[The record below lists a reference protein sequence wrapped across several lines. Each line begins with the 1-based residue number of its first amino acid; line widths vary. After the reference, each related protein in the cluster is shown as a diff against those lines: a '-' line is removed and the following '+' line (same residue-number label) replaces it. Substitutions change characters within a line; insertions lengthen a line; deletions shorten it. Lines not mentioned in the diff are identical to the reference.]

1 MSYTD
6 HQSKD
11 SPSRNT
17 PTPDLE
23 NSFFRSWALRTR
35 NSAYSSSSD
44 VSPGTRT
51 PGVGP
56 VLPKTSGPRRRDVPS
71 RSTESHVQQ
80 VESSQHLQDITVQQP
95 HLSHRLPGVGAH
107 ERKMLRSRGSVDTL
121 ASKASSNASS
131 IARRAVN
138 LMKGSPSA
146 RRPTATQGRKPS
158 RPAKTG
164 LAWKRE
170 LSGHWFEIRIGKKEE
185 PDKPPTDNQQPPSH
199 VEYSPK
205 LPTRTTARTGRVIGQ
220 SKSKISLRPATNKST
235 DSSSP
240 EVKTKKG
247 IVVRTK
253 AMLGIIPAVAP
264 STEQSSTG
272 QDRSTADTL
281 ERASSALRSLVEL
294 TPPSGSSSNLS
305 ATSIAGKPKVKNIL
319 RPRYHRQHTGHSSN
333 SSVRRVMLGAPP
345 VSTPN
350 ADIMYTG
357 SDSQQ
362 YFRVELTAPHAPT
375 YLPSEARRIGTPPL
389 PGSNGNSK
397 LRGFFFDYNAPRSAS
412 ETSLN
417 PWPSE
422 PMNTATLP
430 PRRYN
435 MRPPRSPGG
444 KLQKEDPDVEWFRV
458 KLAIGQAEDERG
470 FELNVPEHLP
480 SSPLCPR
487 HPKHKSGGKG
497 VCVYH
502 GRNKTG
508 PDDVLEDEGL
518 WH

>member
-1 MSYTD
+1 MD
-6 HQSKD
+6 RQSKD
-11 SPSRNT
+11 SPSKDT
-17 PTPDLE
+17 PTPDPE

-44 VSPGTRT
+44 VSPGTKT
-51 PGVGP
+51 PGIGP
-56 VLPKTSGPRRRDVPS
+56 VSPKTPRPRRRDVPN
-71 RSTESHVQQ
+71 RSTESHVRQ
-80 VESSQHLQDITVQQP
+80 VDSSQRLPDNMVQQP
-95 HLSHRLPGVGAH
+95 PLSHRVPGVIIH
-107 ERKMLRSRGSVDTL
+107 ERNMSRSRGSVDTL

-131 IARRAVN
+131 IARRAVS
-138 LMKGSPSA
+138 LMKGTPSP
-146 RRPTATQGRKPS
+146 RRPTATQDNEKPS
-158 RPAKTG
+158 KSVKSG
-164 LAWKRE
+164 FAWKRE
-170 LSGHWFEIRIGKKEE
+170 LSGHWLEIRLGKKEE
-185 PDKPPTDNQQPPSH
+185 PDKPPPDVQHPA
-199 VEYSPK
+199 SP
-205 LPTRTTARTGRVIGQ
+205 LQVGYNYDLATRTAARTGRAIGQ
-220 SKSKISLRPATNKST
+220 SKSKISVSPATNRST

-240 EVKTKKG
+240 EAKPKGG
-247 IVVRTK
+247 IVTRTK
-253 AMLGIIPAVAP
+253 RILGIIPAVAL
-264 STEQSSTG
+264 STEQSSAG
-272 QDRSTADTL
+272 RDRSTADTL
-281 ERASSALRSLVEL
+281 ERASSALRNLVDL

-305 ATSIAGKPKVKNIL
+305 AASIAGKSRLKNIL

-350 ADIMYTG
+350 ADNMYTG

-389 PGSNGNSK
+389 PGSSVNSK

-412 ETSLN
+412 ETPSN

-430 PRRYN
+430 PRQYN

-444 KLQKEDPDVEWFRV
+444 RLQKDDPDDGWFRV
-458 KLAIGQAEDERG
+458 KVAIGQAEDERA

-508 PDDVLEDEGL
+508 PDDLLEDEGL